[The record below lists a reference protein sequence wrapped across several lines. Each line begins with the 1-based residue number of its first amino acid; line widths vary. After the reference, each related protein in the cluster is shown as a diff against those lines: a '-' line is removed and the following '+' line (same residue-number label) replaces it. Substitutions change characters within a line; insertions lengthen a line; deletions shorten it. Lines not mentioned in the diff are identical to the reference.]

1 MLQEDRISIANLYT
15 CTVPVLRM
23 RNSVYDGVVDGR
35 SLGDDG
41 RDGVH
46 VGRQQVC
53 VPGGGV
59 GGAGVG
65 GTKTGT
71 RERMVRKRGGT
82 CVFCS
87 IFVFRLRDCV
97 KKVCFYIEVFYI
109 EV

>member
-1 MLQEDRISIANLYT
+1 MLQEDRISIANSRT

-35 SLGDDG
+35 GLGDDG

-59 GGAGVG
+59 GWGRCGWDKDRNKRKNG
-65 GTKTGT
+65 EKKG
-71 RERMVRKRGGT
+71 REMGF
-82 CVFCS
+82 FCS

-97 KKVCFYIEVFYI
+97 KKVCFYIEV
-109 EV
+109 